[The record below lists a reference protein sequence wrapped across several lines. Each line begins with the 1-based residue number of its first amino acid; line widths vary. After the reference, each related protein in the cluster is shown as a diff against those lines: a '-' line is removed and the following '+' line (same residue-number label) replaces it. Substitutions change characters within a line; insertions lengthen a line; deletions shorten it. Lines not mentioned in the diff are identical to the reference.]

1 MRSARSTTGAALA
14 ALPVAV
20 LLTGCVS
27 TQRIAARARLVN
39 SRILASQTPI
49 RVVTSNP
56 EVTVARSV
64 LIRGGGRTA
73 IAVSL
78 VNDSSRALTDLP
90 ISVGTTARAGRRTYL
105 NQSGDLDY
113 FQSHVAAIGPHAIV
127 TWVFTTGQRVAAG
140 ARPFATVGDALVH
153 TPVPGPLPQIAAT
166 VRRSGS
172 RPGALAL
179 ELAIVNRS
187 VVPQYDLP
195 VYAIAVRDGRDVA
208 AGSAS
213 IVHLGTHGRTTVRL
227 TLTGDT
233 NQAALKLAALPTIFS

>member
-113 FQSHVAAIGPHAIV
+113 FQSHVAAIGPHA
-127 TWVFTTGQRVAAG
+127 
-140 ARPFATVGDALVH
+140 FATVGDALVH